1 MNAID
6 LGLSVKWASC
16 NIGATK
22 PEEYGSYFAWGEI
35 IPKNIYNWE
44 TYKWC
49 KDNKHNLTKYNT
61 DNYYG
66 KINNKTVLDLED
78 DAAAVNWGGAWH
90 MPTNEEYQELID
102 NCTSIRTRNY
112 NDTGVVG
119 QIVTS
124 NINGN
129 SIFLP
134 AAGYRIDDDLY
145 EVNNYGDYWTSSL
158 NTDITIS
165 AWSIEFYL
173 DYARPDYRYCG
184 LPIRPVFS

>member
-1 MNAID
+1 MESIN
-6 LGLSVKWASC
+6 LGLSVKWANC
-16 NIGATK
+16 NMGANK
-22 PEEYGSYFAWGEI
+22 PEEYDNYYAWNEV

-49 KDNKHNLTKYNT
+49 KDNKYNLTKYNT
-61 DNYYG
+61 DDYYG
-66 KINNKTVLDLED
+66 KINNKTVLDLKD
-78 DAAAVNWGGAWH
+78 DAAHMNWGAAWR
-90 MPTNEEYQELID
+90 MPTKEEYQELID
-102 NCTSIRTRNY
+102 NCTLIRTHNY

-134 AAGYRIDDDLY
+134 ATGYRIDDDLC
-145 EVNNYGDYWTSSL
+145 EVNKYGNYWTSSL

-173 DYARPDYRYCG
+173 DYACPDYRYYG
-184 LPIRPVFS
+184 QPIRPVFS